1 MLGSS
6 IWFSVCMGPVCH
18 TLSNAISMSM
28 NMAAEKFFIFL
39 ACMVVCVSCN
49 ILSWID
55 FSPEACLFFVYFI
68 ILLCPVC

>member
-39 ACMVVCVSCN
+39 ACMVV
-49 ILSWID
+49 
-55 FSPEACLFFVYFI
+55 
-68 ILLCPVC
+68 